1 MKYQVGDTVLLLH
14 SGEEATIVEFLD
26 KKMVSVDVN
35 GVQFPVYLDQI
46 DFPYYYR
53 FSKKYQKEITKSQPA
68 RTSTVKELP
77 KEKKVPQRSTYE
89 NGLSF
94 VFFPIFSEL
103 NQDYL
108 VDRFKIYLNNE
119 FPYTIQFNY
128 QVKLMGDI
136 DYSCQGTIDAGQS
149 FYLHDLLMES
159 FNDNPVFQIDVK
171 ASENSTQKLVQVSKE
186 IKIKP
191 KQLFA
196 YLQDLRLQGKASF
209 PIQIIKEFST
219 EITSTISE
227 PIIFLSPKVKDYR
240 NEQPKKFEQ
249 SFQHIIDLHI
259 EELVPNKKGLSN
271 IEILR
276 IQLDAFEKHIELAIQ
291 HHQPLVTVI
300 HGVGKGTLKEA
311 IHDWLKGNPYIS
323 HYSDAFNP
331 FYGNGATTIHFHY

>member
-1 MKYQVGDTVLLLH
+1 MLLH

-53 FSKKYQKEITKSQPA
+53 FSKKYQKEIINPQPT
-68 RTSTVKELP
+68 RTSTAKELP
-77 KEKKVPQRSTYE
+77 LEKKVPQRSTYE

-94 VFFPIFSEL
+94 VFFPILTEL
-103 NQDYL
+103 SQDYL

-119 FPYTIQFNY
+119 FPYVIEFDY
-128 QVKLMGDI
+128 QVKLMGNI
-136 DYSCQGTIDAGQS
+136 DYVYQGTVEAGQS

-159 FNDNPVFQIDVK
+159 FNDNPAFLIDVK
-171 ASENSTQKLVQVSKE
+171 ATEKTTQKPVQVSKE

-196 YLQDLRLQGKASF
+196 YLQELRLQGKASF
-209 PIQIIKEFST
+209 PIQIVKEFSVET
-219 EITSTISE
+219 TSTISD
-227 PIIFLSPKVKDYR
+227 PITFLAPKVKDYR
-240 NEQPKKFEQ
+240 SESSKKFEQ

-259 EELVPNKKGLSN
+259 EELVPNTKGMSN
-271 IEILR
+271 VEILR

-300 HGVGKGTLKEA
+300 HGVGKGTLKDA
-311 IHDWLKGNPYIS
+311 IHDRLKGNPFVG
-323 HYSDAFNP
+323 HYSDQFDP
-331 FYGNGATTIHFHY
+331 FYGNGATTIHFRY